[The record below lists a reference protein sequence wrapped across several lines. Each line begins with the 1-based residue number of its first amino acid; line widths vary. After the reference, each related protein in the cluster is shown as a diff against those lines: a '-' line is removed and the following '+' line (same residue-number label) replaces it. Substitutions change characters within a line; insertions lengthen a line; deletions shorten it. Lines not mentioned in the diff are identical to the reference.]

1 MAKRDFIK
9 LLVLPF
15 ISLPVFAEMPGAG
28 LYGGA
33 LIGITWSSP
42 ISDPLIISLIDT
54 ERQRD
59 GFFAQLIQRIF
70 LQYRSTLSGR
80 DFELN
85 YATFGQIGAQ
95 IGYRFESL
103 RLEGQFFYNTS
114 PYRKLIFHGP
124 LLDFDIS
131 ANSNQNNY
139 ITGETNTA
147 AGMLNIYYDFIHFP
161 VKFINI
167 TPFVGIGGG
176 YANVSNNLKLY
187 IQGNALNN
195 NPIAPSGSH
204 FAGQLMTGL
213 LYFIDEFSTIGLDY
227 RYFTTASQTVSI
239 AAENTTFRNQIQSVN
254 LTYNGSF
261 NFG

>member
-1 MAKRDFIK
+1 MKKTVFFI
-9 LLVLPF
+9 LLLLPF
-15 ISLPVFAEMPGAG
+15 ISLPVCAEMPEAG

-42 ISDPLIISLIDT
+42 ISDPLIIPFIQIELENGGII
-54 ERQRD
+54 
-59 GFFAQLIQRIF
+59 AQLIQQLI
-70 LQYRSTLSGR
+70 LKYRSNLGGR

-85 YATFGQIGAQ
+85 YSAFGQIGAQ
-95 IGYRFESL
+95 IGYRFKNM

-114 PYRKLIFHGP
+114 PYKNLKINGP
-124 LLDFDIS
+124 LVDFDIS
-131 ANSNQNNY
+131 GNGDQNLY

-147 AGMLNIYYDFIHFP
+147 AGMVNVYYDFIDLPF
-161 VKFINI
+161 KLMDI

-176 YANVSNNLKLY
+176 YANVSNNLTLY
-187 IQGNALNN
+187 AAGKPLNN
-195 NPIAPSGSH
+195 NPIAPNGSH

-239 AAENTTFRNQIQSVN
+239 AAGNTSFRNQIQSVN

-261 NFG
+261 NLG